1 MENLISFK
9 SIGMNTAML
18 EAIDVPYFQSISQND
33 VPIVFEES
41 QIAKSNN
48 IAKALILTSI
58 GIIIFVITHNIVE
71 NQKKEVEVNKKNSR
85 QYF

>member
-58 GIIIFVITHNIVE
+58 GIIIFVITHNIVKIKR
-71 NQKKEVEVNKKNSR
+71 KKLK
-85 QYF
+85 